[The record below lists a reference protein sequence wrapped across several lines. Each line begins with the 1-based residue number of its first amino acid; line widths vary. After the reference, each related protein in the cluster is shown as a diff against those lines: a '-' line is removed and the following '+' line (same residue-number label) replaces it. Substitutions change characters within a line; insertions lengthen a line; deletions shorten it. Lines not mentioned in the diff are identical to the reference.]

1 MKGTQIESKLHALET
16 LLCELPPVAV
26 GFSGGVDSTFL
37 AAVCARAVPDRAIL
51 VHLDSPFVATPERES
66 FAELANVFSLP
77 VLTIPFDPFAV
88 GDVAANG
95 PERCYHCKLNG
106 FSRIVEEAEHM
117 GFPCVLDGS
126 NADDALAD
134 DRPGTRA
141 LRELGVRSP
150 LMETG
155 WTKDEERSLLRA
167 WGIRTWSLPAGACL
181 ATRIATGEAL
191 DARKVD
197 AARACEDF
205 LHGIGCTQVRA
216 RIADGEMHVEGTE
229 EDLARITEPAGMT
242 TGPEGSQAAAE
253 GRRHLRTNILR
264 DLERRAGAHGIERVS
279 PIASPYRR
287 GSMNAR
293 TGDR

>member
-1 MKGTQIESKLHALET
+1 MKDTRIESKLHALET

-216 RIADGEMHVEGTE
+216 RIADGEMHVEGAE
-229 EDLARITEPAGMT
+229 EDLARITEPTGMT
-242 TGPEGSQAAAE
+242 TGLEGPQAAAE
-253 GRRHLRTNILR
+253 GRRHLRANILR